1 MDDRPLAALAHPYG
15 DRLHNAAAVRFP
27 VAGLD
32 VHMQAAQTVR
42 AMVAVIAAGVLRCA
56 EPAAYLAGESV
67 GAGVGLIVTFFK
79 GFSRFIITPPEDVFQ
94 PLREEWRVQICQT
107 SRSGHTLR

>member
-1 MDDRPLAALAHPYG
+1 MDERPLAALAHPHADG
-15 DRLHNAAAVRFP
+15 LHNSAAFGGAVPRLL
-27 VAGLD
+27 VHVEAG
-32 VHMQAAQTVR
+32 QAVGAV
-42 AMVAVIAAGVLRCA
+42 VAVIAAGVLRCA